1 MEGVVLI
8 ADGLWVLARKM
19 SGGLGRQ
26 GVFSSRQKERRG
38 LRPASIVFL
47 LSKQSWPPSLPWGC
61 WTELMVLP
69 VSWVLT
75 DATLKTSYEDR
86 VTATERGLEAHRTE
100 MHHLEI
106 RGCELRFLGLG
117 C

>member
-1 MEGVVLI
+1 M
-8 ADGLWVLARKM
+8 ADGLWELARKI

-26 GVFSSRQKERRG
+26 GVFSGRQKGRRG
-38 LRPASIVFL
+38 LRPASVVFL
-47 LSKQSWPPSLPWGC
+47 LSKQFWPPLLPGGR

-86 VTATERGLEAHRTE
+86 VAAMEPGLEAHGTE
-100 MHHLEI
+100 MHRLEI
-106 RGCELRFLGLG
+106 RGCELRFPGLG

>member
-1 MEGVVLI
+1 MVLI

-26 GVFSSRQKERRG
+26 GVFSGRQKGHRG
-38 LRPASIVFL
+38 LHPASIVFL
-47 LSKQSWPPSLPWGC
+47 LSKQSWPPSLLWGC

-75 DATLKTSYEDR
+75 NATLKTSYEDR
-86 VTATERGLEAHRTE
+86 VAAMEPGLEAHGTE

-106 RGCELRFLGLG
+106 RGFEMQLPGLG

>member
-1 MEGVVLI
+1 MVLI

-26 GVFSSRQKERRG
+26 GVFSGRQKGHRG
-38 LRPASIVFL
+38 LCPAGVVFL
-47 LSKQSWPPSLPWGC
+47 LSKQSWPPSLPWGR
-61 WTELMVLP
+61 WTEIMVLP

-86 VTATERGLEAHRTE
+86 VAATEPGLEAHGSE
-100 MHHLEI
+100 IHHLEI
-106 RGCELRFLGLG
+106 RGCELRFPGLG